1 MTSLLDAY
9 PDYLEAAKNDF
20 PVINEATF
28 KTDVLP
34 ALLKKNRGERADFE
48 RWHRI
53 TGVAHRQISVVDDQ
67 GVELFRVPPILS
79 RLPTALDQDARI
91 SVAGL
96 ADLYYKRRSVEN
108 PIAVDLWFNQ
118 QVDGMSPS
126 IHDEDML
133 GYLRNN
139 MLIYKRYNLPIEDL
153 LGAAAG
159 TIEPK
164 ALDGSSTP
172 ATEREVRRERVA
184 DADEY
189 DFDGEGSDL

>member
-20 PVINEATF
+20 PVINEARF
-28 KTDVLP
+28 KADVLP

-48 RWHRI
+48 RWHNI

-79 RLPTALDQDARI
+79 RLPTTMEHNARI
-91 SVAGL
+91 GVAGL
-96 ADLYYKRRSVEN
+96 ADLYYKRRAVEN
-108 PIAVDLWFNQ
+108 PVAVDLWFNQ
-118 QVDGMSPS
+118 QVDAMSPS

-139 MLIYKRYNLPIEDL
+139 MLIYKRYNLPLEEL
-153 LGAAAG
+153 LGDAVG

-164 ALDGSSTP
+164 TMDGT
-172 ATEREVRRERVA
+172 ATDESPREARKERVA
-184 DADEY
+184 DASEY